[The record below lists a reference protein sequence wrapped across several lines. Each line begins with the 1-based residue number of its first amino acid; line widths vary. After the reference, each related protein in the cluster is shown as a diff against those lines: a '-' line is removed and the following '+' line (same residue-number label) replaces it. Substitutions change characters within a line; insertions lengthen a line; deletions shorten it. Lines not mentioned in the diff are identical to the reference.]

1 MYYIVQCIVIN
12 HFQKNSL
19 AQMEEFDHKFK
30 WTKTSQEVF
39 QNFVNKRKSF
49 PEKCF
54 HKRQTFPR
62 EKLPY
67 FFLPNPLEG
76 SIHPGWLPR
85 FKDLLGKLQWHLGEL
100 MMIMTTLKMY
110 FQQGDFWS
118 FWENRPTADPEEG
131 EDSLPIWS
139 PWMDGWSGGQLGKN
153 CGEKN
158 LN

>member
-49 PEKCF
+49 PEKCL

-76 SIHPGWLPR
+76 SIHPGWVPR
-85 FKDLLGKLQWHLGEL
+85 FKDLLGKLQWHLGGL
-100 MMIMTTLKMY
+100 TLY
-110 FQQGDFWS
+110 FDIRMQFSTRWYLE
-118 FWENRPTADPEEG
+118 F
-131 EDSLPIWS
+131 
-139 PWMDGWSGGQLGKN
+139 LGKQTGDWLW
-153 CGEKN
+153 GEQKQ
-158 LN
+158 LTHLVSIAGGRTGWIMMHKGI

>member
-1 MYYIVQCIVIN
+1 MIN
-12 HFQKNSL
+12 HFQKHSL

-30 WTKTSQEVF
+30 WTKTSKEVF
-39 QNFVNKRKSF
+39 QNFVNKGKSF
-49 PEKCF
+49 PEKCL

-110 FQQGDFWS
+110 F
-118 FWENRPTADPEEG
+118 PTRWFLEFLG
-131 EDSLPIWS
+131 KQT
-139 PWMDGWSGGQLGKN
+139 DGWPWRGRRHPTHLVSTDGRLIRWSIKEDLWGRQD
-153 CGEKN
+153 